1 MVLVIFLLEDIFNYE
16 FPERIFY
23 QIEIL
28 GNSWMIVF
36 VKYLCVTLA
45 FGLFKF
51 NKLATFP
58 REATAGKMS

>member
-1 MVLVIFLLEDIFNYE
+1 MVLVIFLLEELEDIFNYE
-16 FPERIFY
+16 FTERIFY

-36 VKYLCVTLA
+36 VKYLWVTLA

-58 REATAGKMS
+58 REATA